1 MVAHLLFDSRS
12 QKYRLGR
19 CDRAQHLR
27 RPSSAWEQAERDIGR
42 ERPPT
47 PGPETGM
54 VMNPTRRS
62 RTRLSKS
69 EVEAI
74 RTARANG
81 ESVTS
86 ICRRFD
92 IHRMTVW
99 THIKDLLRQ
108 PTYHSIEILDML
120 AYVVSSS
127 YLTQL
132 LPMGELS
139 ASSRS
144 FADRQKSSF
153 ILIIRA
159 TISFRAVI

>member
-1 MVAHLLFDSRS
+1 
-12 QKYRLGR
+12 
-19 CDRAQHLR
+19 
-27 RPSSAWEQAERDIGR
+27 
-42 ERPPT
+42 
-47 PGPETGM
+47 M

-62 RTRLSKS
+62 RTRLSKT
-69 EVEAI
+69 EVDAI

-86 ICRRFD
+86 ICCRFD
-92 IHRMTVW
+92 IHRMTAW
-99 THIKDLLRQ
+99 THIKDLLWQ
-108 PTYHSIEILDML
+108 PIYHSTEILDML

-132 LPMGELS
+132 LPMAKLS

-153 ILIIRA
+153 ILIIREI
-159 TISFRAVI
+159 ISFRAVI

>member
-19 CDRAQHLR
+19 CDRVQHLR

-99 THIKDLLRQ
+99 THIKDLLWQ
-108 PTYHSIEILDML
+108 PTYHYML

>member
-1 MVAHLLFDSRS
+1 
-12 QKYRLGR
+12 
-19 CDRAQHLR
+19 
-27 RPSSAWEQAERDIGR
+27 
-42 ERPPT
+42 
-47 PGPETGM
+47 M

-62 RTRLSKS
+62 QTRLSKS

-86 ICRRFD
+86 ICRCFD

-99 THIKDLLRQ
+99 THIKDLLWQ

-120 AYVVSSS
+120 ASSS

-139 ASSRS
+139 ARSRS
-144 FADRQKSSF
+144 FVDRQKSSF